1 MTIAIITALII
12 WAVLIGIQQFH
23 ITTAEE
29 ERE

>member
-1 MTIAIITALII
+1 MTIAITALAI
-12 WAVLIGIQQFH
+12 WAFLIGIQQFH

>member
-1 MTIAIITALII
+1 MTITIIIALAI